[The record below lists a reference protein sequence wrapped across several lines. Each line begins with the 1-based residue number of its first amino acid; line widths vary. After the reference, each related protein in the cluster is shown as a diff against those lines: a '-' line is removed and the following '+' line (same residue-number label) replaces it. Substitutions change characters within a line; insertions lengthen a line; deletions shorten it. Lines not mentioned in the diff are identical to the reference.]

1 MMKKTIKLIRR
12 EGDEEGRGEDDIRAT
27 YVFLI
32 LFNSFLIYTKKKNRN
47 SAKDKR
53 GEEKLLS
60 LAMT

>member
-32 LFNSFLIYTKKKNRN
+32 LFNSFFILYKKRTETQL
-47 SAKDKR
+47 R
-53 GEEKLLS
+53 IREEKRSYYLLR
-60 LAMT
+60 